1 MLAKFVATCLIVLS
15 ASPFTA
21 PFQTCDLTTAQAK
34 PTPIATLS
42 HAADSIGAP
51 AIRVAPR
58 VRLLALSVLH
68 HLSDIA
74 VPAPSAMRRG
84 VNATH
89 RVGPPSTFTTVLR
102 V

>member
-1 MLAKFVATCLIVLS
+1 MLAKFVATCLIVLA

-21 PFQTCDLTTAQAK
+21 PFRTCDLTTPETT

-42 HAADSIGAP
+42 HAADCVGTP

-74 VPAPSAMRRG
+74 LPAPSTMRRP